1 MEHLSTELNDLPDEI
16 LMIIFRKLFN
26 TEVLYSLID
35 VNKRFNTIVRDPI
48 FTNELTLMRCLSNNR
63 NYPLPDP
70 ILDRFCFQ
78 ILPSIRH
85 KIKWLN
91 LESSSMKRILNVTN
105 YPNLYGLGLYDLEIE
120 TARSLIDEFCLTSIN
135 KNQILSLI
143 IDVTRYKNG
152 KNLRRD
158 TTECIFMHIL
168 NIFSNLE
175 YLNFCP
181 SSMWYQGLLFNNPS
195 PTINSSTL
203 LELHISLASLTD
215 CLYILDG
222 RFNKLH
228 TLYVDIDFI
237 SSLRLTNNNQE
248 KLSNLRCF
256 SLCCGMSTDYYDE
269 LIVPFLQRM
278 SNLEKLSLNLIV
290 CAKSK
295 FVDGIEL
302 KQNIINHMARL
313 KRLEFCISSSIS
325 LRNQIYLQSK
335 QDIQDTF
342 KDFKDDEII
351 SYVDYFQEK
360 YTRCHIYLYPE
371 QLKYYG
377 TLTNNFPGG
386 LFTCVRTLILD
397 DEHPFQHE
405 FFVRLQKSF
414 PFIKNISL
422 ENSKPQNNK
431 LCRES
436 QNGIQDF
443 AIINYPYLTT
453 LTLYGAHDDYIEEFL
468 VDTKICLPN
477 NLLHINI
484 YYEQLKRV
492 THNFTRDATRNNCAK
507 LNSLFLNG
515 RRYPKHAKN
524 YFPNVPKY

>member
-16 LMIIFRKLFN
+16 LMIILKKLFN

-48 FTNELTLMRCLSNNR
+48 FTNKLTLMRCLSNNR

-143 IDVTRYKNG
+143 IDVTKYKNG

-158 TTECIFMHIL
+158 MTECIFMHIL

-181 SSMWYQGLLFNNPS
+181 SSMWYQGLLLNNPS

-377 TLTNNFPGG
+377 TLTNNFPG
-386 LFTCVRTLILD
+386 
-397 DEHPFQHE
+397 
-405 FFVRLQKSF
+405 
-414 PFIKNISL
+414 

>member
-16 LMIIFRKLFN
+16 LMNILKKLFN

-35 VNKRFNTIVRDPI
+35 VNKRLNTIVRDPI
-48 FTNELTLMRCLSNNR
+48 FTNDLTLMRCLSNNR

-70 ILDRFCFQ
+70 ILDRFCLQ
-78 ILPSIRH
+78 ILPSIRF

-120 TARSLIDEFCLTSIN
+120 TARSLI
-135 KNQILSLI
+135 
-143 IDVTRYKNG
+143 
-152 KNLRRD
+152 
-158 TTECIFMHIL
+158 
-168 NIFSNLE
+168 E

-195 PTINSSTL
+195 STINSSTL
-203 LELHISLASLTD
+203 LELHMSLASLTD

-228 TLYVDIDFI
+228 TLYVDIDSI

-325 LRNQIYLQSK
+325 LRNQISLQSK

-342 KDFKDDEII
+342 KDFKDHEII
-351 SYVDYFQEK
+351 SYVDYFQEQ

-377 TLTNNFPGG
+377 TLTNHFPGG
-386 LFTCVRTLILD
+386 LFTCVCTLILD
-397 DEHPFQHE
+397 DEHPFEHE

-414 PFIKNISL
+414 PFIKKISL

-436 QNGIQDF
+436 QNDIQDF

-492 THNFTRDATRNNCAK
+492 THNFTRDATRINCAK
-507 LNSLFLNG
+507 LSSFYLNG

-524 YFPNVPKY
+524 YFPNVSKY